1 MKIRKI
7 QNLEQ
12 YLNAYDTMFTLVLSS
27 TCKKGTWFDQLL
39 GCEEKRETM
48 MYSVTNRWRLGANM
62 LSELDQTQIPGTIH
76 LHKLQVYKIA
86 LSFSLYSSSGTCIPK
101 CTYLNKA
108 QNKTI

>member
-1 MKIRKI
+1 
-7 QNLEQ
+7 
-12 YLNAYDTMFTLVLSS
+12 
-27 TCKKGTWFDQLL
+27 
-39 GCEEKRETM
+39 
-48 MYSVTNRWRLGANM
+48 M

-86 LSFSLYSSSGTCIPK
+86 SSFSLYSSTGTCIPK